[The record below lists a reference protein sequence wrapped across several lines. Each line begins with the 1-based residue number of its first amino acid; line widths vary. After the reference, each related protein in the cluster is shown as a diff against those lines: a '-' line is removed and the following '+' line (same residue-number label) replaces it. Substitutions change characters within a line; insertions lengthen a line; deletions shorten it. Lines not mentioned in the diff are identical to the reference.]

1 MKKPLILVDGTS
13 YLYRAYHAL
22 PPLSNTKGE
31 PTGAIYGFINMLM
44 RLLKDYQP
52 DHIGIVFDAKGKTF
66 REDLYANYK
75 ATRATMPEE
84 LQQQVEPLYAIVDC
98 MGLPRLMQ
106 TGVEADDVIA
116 TLAEKAVQN
125 HLAVVISTGDKDF
138 AQLVN
143 SHITLVNTMTNTV
156 LDRDGV
162 IKKFGVTPEQI
173 TDYLALVGDT
183 VDNVPGVPNVGPKTA
198 AKWLMQYGDL
208 GTLIKNAGQ
217 IAGKVGEN
225 LRAHLDQLPLFHQL
239 VTIKKDVELNITL
252 EDLRPKAPDTTQLIE
267 WYKKFEFKAWTKEL
281 EKSIAP
287 TQEKSTAVNPTYVQ
301 PEDAQ
306 QADTMLSNKS
316 ASSMHDDLELH
327 RNTTENAITQKMCT
341 TQYPI
346 ILTETGLDDWIKQ
359 LATAS
364 EWALDLETTSL
375 DAMKA
380 ELVGLSFAIK
390 PGKAVY
396 IPLAHD
402 YPDAP
407 KQLQRNLVLKKLKPL
422 LENPKLLK
430 LGHNLKYDMSVLAN
444 YGIQLQGLAFDTM
457 LESYLL
463 NSASNQHSLDNAA
476 LKYLN
481 YKTITFTDIAGKG
494 SKQKT
499 FNQIDLATA
508 GKYAAEDSDITL
520 QLHQALWPQL
530 MHLPAL
536 ATVLT
541 TIEMPLISVL
551 SRIERYG
558 VLIDAKL
565 LKKQSV
571 SLAKRL
577 LVLEDKAYNLAGK
590 PFNLSSPK
598 QLQTILF
605 SEQKLPVIEKTPTGQ
620 ASTSES
626 VLQILALK
634 YPLAK
639 VILQYR
645 SLSKLK
651 STYTDKLPLQINP
664 KTGRIHTSYHQA
676 AVATGRLSS
685 SDPNLQNI
693 PTRTKEG
700 RKIRQAF
707 IAAPGYRLI
716 SADYSQI
723 ELRIIAHF
731 SQDKGLLE
739 AFAQGLD
746 IHQATAAEVLK
757 IPLAKVTSEQRR
769 SAKAVNFGLIYGMSA
784 FGLARQLGIE
794 REDAKQYIDHYFM
807 RYPGVKN
814 YMERTRQ
821 QAKQQGYVTTLLGRR
836 LNLPRIN
843 SSNAL
848 QRKAGERAAINAPLQ
863 GSAAD
868 IIKKAMIDVDKA
880 LLAQNLNAH
889 IIMQVHD
896 ELVVEVAEN
905 CQSEVQQLI
914 EDRMVNVVNLS
925 VPLIVDIQIGN
936 NWSESL

>member
-22 PPLSNTKGE
+22 PPLNTTKGE
-31 PTGAIYGFINMLM
+31 PTGAIYGVINML
-44 RLLKDYQP
+44 RKLIKDYQP

-66 REDLYANYK
+66 REDLYTAYK
-75 ATRATMPEE
+75 ANRATMPEE
-84 LQQQVEPLYAIVDC
+84 LQQQIEPLYAIVDS
-98 MGLPRLMQ
+98 MGLPRLIQ
-106 TGVEADDVIA
+106 SGVEADDVIA
-116 TLAEKAVQN
+116 SLAEKAIQQ
-125 HLAVVISTGDKDF
+125 HLPVLISTGDKDF

-143 SHITLVNTMTNTV
+143 PHITLVNTMTNTV
-156 LDRDGV
+156 LDREGV

-173 TDYLALVGDT
+173 TDYLSLVGDA

-198 AKWLMQYGDL
+198 AKWLNQYGDL
-208 GTLIKNAGQ
+208 ATLIKNAAE
-217 IAGKVGEN
+217 ISGKVGEN
-225 LRAHLDQLPLFHQL
+225 LRAHLDQLPLSRQL
-239 VTIKKDVELNITL
+239 VTIKKDVELNVTL
-252 EDLRPKAPDTTQLIE
+252 EDLRPKAADTTQLMQ
-267 WYKKFEFKAWTKEL
+267 WYKQLEFKGWIKEL
-281 EKSIAP
+281 EKTTTTKTEEENTAL
-287 TQEKSTAVNPTYVQ
+287 EST
-301 PEDAQ
+301 
-306 QADTMLSNKS
+306 
-316 ASSMHDDLELH
+316 SSTH
-327 RNTTENAITQKMCT
+327 
-341 TQYPI
+341 YPI
-346 ILTETGLDDWIKQ
+346 ILDEPSLDHWIKQ
-359 LATAS
+359 LETAS
-364 EWALDLETTSL
+364 AWALDTETTSL

-396 IPLAHD
+396 IPLSHD
-402 YPDAP
+402 YLDAP
-407 KQLQRNLVLKKLKPL
+407 KQLDRNLVLKKLKPL
-422 LENPKLLK
+422 LENPKQLK
-430 LGHNLKYDMSVLAN
+430 IGHNLKYDMSVLAN
-444 YGIQLQGLAFDTM
+444 YGIPLQGLAFDTM

-463 NSASNQHSLDNAA
+463 DSASNQHSLDNAA
-476 LKYLN
+476 LKHLD
-481 YKTITFTDIAGKG
+481 YKTIHFVDIAGKG
-494 SKQKT
+494 AKQKT

-508 GKYAAEDSDITL
+508 GEYAAEDSDIAL
-520 QLHQALWPQL
+520 QLHQTLWPQL
-530 MHLPAL
+530 TQTPPL

-541 TIEMPLISVL
+541 TLEMPLVSVL

-558 VLIDAKL
+558 VLIDATL
-565 LKKQSV
+565 LKKQSA

-577 LVLEDKAYNLAGK
+577 LTLEKKAYDLAGK
-590 PFNLSSPK
+590 IFNLSSPK

-605 SEQKLPVIEKTPTGQ
+605 IEQGLPIVEKTPTGQ

-626 VLQILALK
+626 VLQTLALK
-634 YPLAK
+634 YPLAN
-639 VILQYR
+639 VILKHR

-664 KTGRIHTSYHQA
+664 KTGRVHTSYHQA
-676 AVATGRLSS
+676 AVSTGRLSS

-693 PTRTKEG
+693 PARTEEG

-707 IAAPGYRLI
+707 IAAPGYRII

-731 SQDKGLLE
+731 SQDKGLLD

-757 IPLAKVTSEQRR
+757 IPLEEVTSDQRR
-769 SAKAVNFGLIYGMSA
+769 SAKAVNFGLVYGMSA

-794 REDAKQYIDHYFM
+794 REEARQYIERYFT

-843 SSNAL
+843 ASDPL
-848 QRKAGERAAINAPLQ
+848 QRKASERAAINAPLQ

-868 IIKKAMIDVDKA
+868 IIKKAMIDVDHA
-880 LLAQNLNAH
+880 FLSQGLDAH
-889 IIMQVHD
+889 MIMQVHD
-896 ELVVEVAEN
+896 ELVVEAAIS
-905 CQSEVQQLI
+905 CQDKAKQLI
-914 EDRMVNVVNLS
+914 EDLMVNVVNLS
-925 VPLIVDIQIGN
+925 VPLTVDIQIGN
-936 NWSESL
+936 NWDEPL